1 MESHG
6 SVISLLSPGA
16 HAAPAPRSSNAFW
29 PCCTTTP
36 TACTYSWLVER
47 EEGQESNIE
56 HHLHATST
64 TLSEIIERRG
74 GGLSPLTNTR
84 RPLGRASHALWH
96 AAGGG
101 RLCGHVCA
109 IREGNPRHVIST
121 KSRPGGGVQIR
132 ARPPEEPNA
141 CRGRDRPFV
150 SLARTAPACPH
161 TPGLSQQQT
170 TLDAVSQA
178 LTFTALA
185 FVLSSSAAWPANRRG
200 TERPHTFGAG
210 SQRQHQR
217 QRQRGERACTAEH
230 DESWLGGGAARSVVI
245 VGDGIF
251 PICHF

>member
-16 HAAPAPRSSNAFW
+16 HAAPAPCSSNALW

-36 TACTYSWLVER
+36 PACTYSGLVER

-121 KSRPGGGVQIR
+121 KSRRGGGFKY
-132 ARPPEEPNA
+132 EP
-141 CRGRDRPFV
+141 GRRKNRMPAEDATDHSSH
-150 SLARTAPACPH
+150 SLA
-161 TPGLSQQQT
+161 Q
-170 TLDAVSQA
+170 
-178 LTFTALA
+178 
-185 FVLSSSAAWPANRRG
+185 
-200 TERPHTFGAG
+200 RPHVHTLPVCHNN
-210 SQRQHQR
+210 RQ
-217 QRQRGERACTAEH
+217 
-230 DESWLGGGAARSVVI
+230 
-245 VGDGIF
+245 
-251 PICHF
+251 P

>member
-121 KSRPGGGVQIR
+121 KSRPGGGGSNTSPAAGRTECLPRTRPTIRLTRSHSARMSTHSRSVTTTDNPRRRVAGADIHGAGVCTVFLGCLACEQTRHRAPTHLRRRQPAPASTPAPAWR
-132 ARPPEEPNA
+132 ARLH
-141 CRGRDRPFV
+141 G
-150 SLARTAPACPH
+150 
-161 TPGLSQQQT
+161 
-170 TLDAVSQA
+170 
-178 LTFTALA
+178 
-185 FVLSSSAAWPANRRG
+185 G
-200 TERPHTFGAG
+200 T
-210 SQRQHQR
+210 
-217 QRQRGERACTAEH
+217 
-230 DESWLGGGAARSVVI
+230 
-245 VGDGIF
+245 
-251 PICHF
+251 